1 MGQLT
6 TVGMPDPR
14 RLVPR
19 TDTVLG
25 DPRLVDAVFRLGTTT
40 VKEAVRRAQQ
50 RARQGEIAPD
60 AVADEAV
67 AGLPR
72 AATSLRPVLN
82 ATGVVLHTNI
92 GRAPLSASAL
102 EAMVTAAAYVDVE
115 FDVRTGAR
123 ARRGRGTLAALGD
136 AVPAAGDVLAV
147 NNGAAAL
154 VLATTALAAG
164 REVVVSRGEMVEIGD
179 GFRLPDLIASTGA
192 RLREVGTTNRTSLG
206 DYAEAIG
213 PDTGCVLKVHPSNF
227 RVEGFTSAVSVAEL
241 AGLHG
246 LTGLP
251 GLAVPIVVDIG
262 SGLLAPDPLL
272 PQEPDAATTLAQGAD
287 LVTCSGDK
295 LLGGPQAGL
304 LLGRAELIE
313 RLRRHPLARAVRV
326 DKLTIAALEATL
338 RGPATPTS
346 IALHADPAEL
356 RARCDHLRAELLRD
370 PGQAASLA
378 PEVVPSPGAVG
389 GGGAP
394 GLELPGWA
402 LTLPE
407 AYAAALRRHDP
418 CVVCRVE
425 RGRTVVDLRCIPES
439 ADDALLAAI
448 RSVAL
453 HEDSR

>member
-14 RLVPR
+14 RLVPG

-25 DPRLVDAVFRLGTTT
+25 DHRLVDAAGRVGSAT
-40 VKEAVRRAQQ
+40 VKQAIRRAQE
-50 RARQGEIAPD
+50 RARRGEIAPD
-60 AVADEAV
+60 AVADAAV
-67 AGLPR
+67 ADLPR
-72 AATSLRPVLN
+72 APTSLRQVLN

-92 GRAPLSASAL
+92 GRAPLSPSAV

-115 FDVRTGAR
+115 FDLGTGAR
-123 ARRGRGTLAALGD
+123 ARRGRGALAALRD
-136 AVPAAGDVLAV
+136 AVPAAGDVLVV

-192 RLREVGTTNRTSLG
+192 RLREIGTTNRTSLG
-206 DYAEAIG
+206 DYADAIG
-213 PDTGCVLKVHPSNF
+213 PDTGCVLKVHQSNF
-227 RVEGFTSAVSVAEL
+227 RIEGFTSAVSVAEL
-241 AGLHG
+241 AGL
-246 LTGLP
+246 P
-251 GLAVPIVVDIG
+251 GLAVPIVADIG
-262 SGLLAPDPLL
+262 SGLLTPDPLL
-272 PQEPDAATTLAQGAD
+272 PQEPDAESTLAEGAN

-304 LLGRAELIE
+304 LLGHAELID

-346 IALHADPAEL
+346 MALHADPAKL
-356 RARCDHLRAELLRD
+356 RARCDHLYAELLLD
-370 PGQAASLA
+370 AELAASLA
-378 PEVVPSPGAVG
+378 PEVMPSAGAVG

-407 AYAAALRRHDP
+407 AYAPALRRHDP

-425 RGRTVVDLRCIPES
+425 RGRTFVDLRCIPES
-439 ADDALLAAI
+439 ADDAILEAI

-453 HEDSR
+453 PEGSR